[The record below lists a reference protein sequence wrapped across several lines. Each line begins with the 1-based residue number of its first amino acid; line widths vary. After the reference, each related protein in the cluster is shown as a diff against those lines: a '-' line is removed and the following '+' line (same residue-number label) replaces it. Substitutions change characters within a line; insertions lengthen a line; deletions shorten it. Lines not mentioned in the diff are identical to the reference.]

1 MGEERELYE
10 IRHQMECIFDVL
22 QRLAAA
28 AERLI
33 PEGSERERI
42 AMSLFVQNSAISTE
56 DAFDQAD
63 LWIAE
68 RDRQRAQQ
76 AEQRRAE

>member
-10 IRHQMECIFDVL
+10 IRHQLECIYSLFE
-22 QRLAAA
+22 QLAAA
-28 AERLI
+28 LL
-33 PEGSERERI
+33 PKSSEREQI
-42 AMSLFVQNSAISTE
+42 AMSLFVANSAISTE

-63 LWIAE
+63 LWITE

-76 AEQRRAE
+76 AEQGRAE